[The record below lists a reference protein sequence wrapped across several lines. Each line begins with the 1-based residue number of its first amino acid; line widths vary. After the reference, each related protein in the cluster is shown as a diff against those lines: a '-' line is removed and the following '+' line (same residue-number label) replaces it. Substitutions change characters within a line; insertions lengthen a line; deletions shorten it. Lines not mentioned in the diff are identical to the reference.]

1 MLKSPKVLPANGT
14 VGDFSLRT
22 AFSPSSALF
31 PSNSKMPVF
40 FPRSTL
46 CPQLSLV
53 WVRMSPCVSTES
65 VNIRLHCTQSSE
77 ERVVG
82 LDKGGLSSSN
92 PIPSTFMT

>member
-1 MLKSPKVLPANGT
+1 MLPANGT

-53 WVRMSPCVSTES
+53 SLVWVTTSPRVSTES

-92 PIPSTFMT
+92 PCPSTFMT

>member
-1 MLKSPKVLPANGT
+1 MLKSSKVLPANGT

-31 PSNSKMPVF
+31 LSNSKMPVF

-53 WVRMSPCVSTES
+53 WVRMSPRVSTES
-65 VNIRLHCTQSSE
+65 VNIRLHYMQSSE

-92 PIPSTFMT
+92 PRPSTFMT